1 VRSGPTAFLALALAA
16 PAAKDAAATGFTDGE
31 DLYAR
36 PDTLVRVD
44 GTFRLRGEADNNFD
58 LDRGTTPSGAP
69 LFFTPLADPT
79 AQGLSHGDL
88 RLRTDLALYAPFG
101 GVAVKVRADLL
112 DNLTLGGN
120 PDGAPASATTQ
131 QPPLKAVR
139 IKRAYGEALTPIG
152 LLSAGRIGST
162 WGLGML
168 TNGGDCLDCDS
179 GDAADRIAFVTPIA
193 GLLWALA
200 YDFGF
205 SGPSSVRKD
214 STRAIDLEP
223 SAGVHTITF
232 AFLDW
237 TDPVSRERRRA
248 ADKTTLE
255 FGALASYRWQ
265 KNDVPAEYLSLATP
279 VTIDAAQIVPRDF
292 TSTALDG
299 WARLQLPW
307 LRVEAEAA
315 VLISRVGQ
323 ASLIPGVLLRDPVK
337 ARQIGAALETEIG
350 ALDWSWFFGLD
361 AGYASGDPSYGLD
374 AFPRP
379 GALPP
384 PPPSASSA
392 TAFARRV
399 THLDYF
405 RFHPDYRIDRI
416 LFREIIGTVTDAVY
430 LRPHVLW
437 RIASIGPG
445 LLQASTALI
454 ASAAVEAQ
462 STPSGK
468 SPLGIEIDPTL
479 FYQSRD
485 GFFAAAEY
493 AVLFPLAG
501 LDNPAQGL
509 TAKPAQQIRLRVAYV
524 F

>member
-1 VRSGPTAFLALALAA
+1 VKLACSLFAATQALS
-16 PAAKDAAATGFTDGE
+16 TGFTDRGD
-31 DLYAR
+31 DLEAQ
-36 PDTLVRVD
+36 PDTLVHVD
-44 GTFRLRGEADNNFD
+44 GVFRVRGESDSNFD
-58 LDRGTTPSGAP
+58 LDRGTTPAGTP
-69 LFFTPLADPT
+69 LFFTPLADPN
-79 AQGLSHGDL
+79 AQTLTHGDL
-88 RLRTDLALYAPFG
+88 RLRTDLAFYAPFG
-101 GVAVKVRADLL
+101 GVAVKIRADLL
-112 DNLTLGGN
+112 DNLTLGGS
-120 PDGAPASATTQ
+120 PDGAPSSATTQ

-152 LLSAGRIGST
+152 LVSAGRIGST

-168 TNGGDCLDCDS
+168 TNGGDCLDCDT
-179 GDAADRIAFVTPIA
+179 GDAADRIAFVTPI
-193 GLLWALA
+193 GGFLWAIA

-205 SGPSSVRKD
+205 SGPAANRKD

-223 SAGVHTITF
+223 SADVHTVTF

-237 TDPVSRERRRA
+237 RDDAARERRRA
-248 ADKTTLE
+248 SDKNTFE
-255 FGALASYRWQ
+255 YGAFASYRWQ
-265 KNDVPAEYLSLATP
+265 KNDVPAEYLSLAVP
-279 VTIDAAQIVPRDF
+279 VTIDAAQVVPRDYSAAAF
-292 TSTALDG
+292 DG
-299 WARLQLPW
+299 WARLTLPW

-315 VLISRVGQ
+315 LLLSRVGQ
-323 ASLIPGVLLRDPVK
+323 ASLIPGVLLRDPVTAK
-337 ARQIGAALETEIG
+337 QIGAALESEAG
-350 ALDWSWFFGLD
+350 RADGSWFFGVD

-384 PPPSASSA
+384 PPP
-392 TAFARRV
+392 TANGAMSVLRRV

-405 RFHPDYRIDRI
+405 RFHPDYHIDRI
-416 LFREIIGTVTDAVY
+416 LFREIIGTVTDALY

-437 RIASIGPG
+437 KIVNIGTG
-445 LLQASTALI
+445 VLQ
-454 ASAAVEAQ
+454 ASAAVIGSTAVEAR

-468 SPLGIEIDPTL
+468 APLGIEVDPTL

-493 AVLFPLAG
+493 ALLFPLPG

-509 TAKPAQQIRLRVAYV
+509 TAQPAQQIRVRLAYV